1 MAAISNALVIG
12 GGVGGLT
19 AAIAL
24 RRQRIAV
31 DLIEIKPDLSVYG
44 VGIIQPNNTLRA
56 LSQIGLSQPC
66 IARGAAFPGW
76 RIHDA
81 AGKFL
86 FDAPATDSAAPG
98 MPPINGITRPLF
110 HKVLSE
116 AAVGAGAVI
125 RLGTSIADIANRGT
139 QVHVRFSD

>member
-19 AAIAL
+19 SAIAL

-31 DLIEIKPDLSVYG
+31 DLIEIKPNLGVYG

-56 LSQIGLSQPC
+56 LDKIGLASKC
-66 IARGAAFPGW
+66 VLLGAAFPGW

-81 AGKFL
+81 AGNFL
-86 FDAPATDSAAPG
+86 LPAPPPVPAAR
-98 MPPINGITRPLF
+98 GIQP
-110 HKVLSE
+110 
-116 AAVGAGAVI
+116 
-125 RLGTSIADIANRGT
+125 
-139 QVHVRFSD
+139 

>member
-1 MAAISNALVIG
+1 MSAVSKVLVIG
-12 GGVGGLT
+12 GGIGGLT
-19 AAIAL
+19 TAVAL
-24 RRQRIAV
+24 RRQRVAV
-31 DLIEIKPDLSVYG
+31 DLIEIKPDLGVYG

-56 LSQIGLSQPC
+56 LSQIGLAQPC
-66 IARGAAFPGW
+66 IALGAAFPGW

-81 AGKFL
+81 VGKYL

-116 AAVGAGAVI
+116 AAVDAGAAI
-125 RLGTSIADIANRGT
+125 RLGGRIAEIEDP
-139 QVHVRFSD
+139 